1 MDFFIYSRDAPG
13 TEALRDDDD
22 LREEHW
28 SYMEGFGD
36 GWR

>member
-1 MDFFIYSRDAPG
+1 MDFIYSRDAPG

-28 SYMEGFGD
+28 SYMDEFSA
-36 GWR
+36 